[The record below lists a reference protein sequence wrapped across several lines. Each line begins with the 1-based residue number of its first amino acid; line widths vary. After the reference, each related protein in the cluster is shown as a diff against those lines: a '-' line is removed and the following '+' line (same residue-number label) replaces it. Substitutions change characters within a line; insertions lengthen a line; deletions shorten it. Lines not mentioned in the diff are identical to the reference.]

1 MKHLLFGLAAI
12 ITFYS
17 CNNGNNRSRIQND
30 TEAQKIKAIE
40 QSRIDSLELVRVD
53 SLASIAWGDT
63 NFGMSFNEARKTETF
78 KKAFVSGNKADSY
91 RKLCLFGDE
100 FNIYGMSSTEANFFE
115 DSLVSIK
122 MESNEKNAN
131 YYDTD
136 IKETVLRLKKQIEY
150 KYGKPTENY
159 GFPAFFEMKPDKG
172 IRAYGWSIGCKYIY
186 IDVKEVYSGSQ
197 YKIEC
202 AIFQD
207 KETVKERELRI
218 KAKEEIETKS
228 GNGF

>member
-1 MKHLLFGLAAI
+1 MRHLLFGLAAI
-12 ITFYS
+12 IIFYS
-17 CNNGNNRSRIQND
+17 CNNGNNKIRLQREA
-30 TEAQKIKAIE
+30 EAQKIKAIE
-40 QSRIDSLELVRVD
+40 QTRIDSLERVRVD
-53 SLASIAWGDT
+53 SLASIAWGDA

-78 KKAFVSGNKADSY
+78 KKAFVSGDKADSY
-91 RKLCLFGDE
+91 RKLCLYGDE

-122 MESNEKNAN
+122 MESIEKNAN

-150 KYGKPTENY
+150 KYGVPIQNY
-159 GFPAFFEMKPDKG
+159 GFPSFLEMKPDKG
-172 IRAYGWSIGCKYIY
+172 IRAFGWRIGCKYIY

-197 YKIEC
+197 YKIVC
-202 AIFQD
+202 DIFQN
-207 KETVKERELRI
+207 KETEKERELRI